1 VSKIPSKK
9 RRKELREEYNKIQ
22 GKKYVEEIK
31 KYPHISS
38 FEWVEYKTSLKKN

>member
-9 RRKELREEYNKIQ
+9 RRKELREEYEKIQ
-22 GKKYVEEIK
+22 GDKYTKELQNTH
-31 KYPHISS
+31 HISS